1 MTRKQ
6 IDNLFHAF
14 SQADSSITR
23 RFGGTGLGLSISK
36 RLVEMMGGNIWV
48 ESTPYKGAAFIFTAR
63 FKYSSEKQNT
73 EHISGLPQI
82 DLRGLKVLAVDYN
95 DNARTLLKTYLESF
109 MFNVTLAKDGVE
121 ALEAIRKCSD
131 EEGGYD
137 LVILDWKIP
146 RIDGIQVAQQIRA
159 MTESNKKTKV
169 LLISSFS
176 QSELLRHMEEGLVDG
191 MLSKPF
197 QQSQLFDG
205 IMDIFGHGK
214 DAGRKLEQESRY
226 DPALIAKIS
235 GAHLLLVEDNE
246 INQQVAKEL
255 LEKVGITV
263 TIAENGEEA
272 IAQVLAKEFDGVLMD
287 VQMPVMDGITAT
299 REIRKHPELAK
310 LPIIAMT
317 ANVMVSDIEK
327 YVAAGM
333 TDHISKPIDP
343 ESLLSELAKWIVP
356 ARPSSIS
363 SAPKAKERE
372 ALANNSELPN
382 IPGLNVSDSL
392 RRMGG
397 NIKIFYRMLEQFGL
411 DQKNV
416 AAEIRSALANGD
428 RNKAERL
435 AHTLKGLS
443 GTIGSELLQSKSKEL
458 EDSIKNN
465 RDAEIETH
473 LVKVESTLAELLAG
487 IDGAIQNR

>member
-1 MTRKQ
+1 M
-6 IDNLFHAF
+6 
-14 SQADSSITR
+14 
-23 RFGGTGLGLSISK
+23 
-36 RLVEMMGGNIWV
+36 
-48 ESTPYKGAAFIFTAR
+48 
-63 FKYSSEKQNT
+63 
-73 EHISGLPQI
+73 
-82 DLRGLKVLAVDYN
+82 
-95 DNARTLLKTYLESF
+95 
-109 MFNVTLAKDGVE
+109 E
-121 ALEAIRKCSD
+121 ALESIKKCTE

-146 RIDGIQVAQQIRA
+146 KIDGIQVAHKIRA
-159 MTESNKKTKV
+159 MAESNKKTKV

-176 QSELLRHMEEGLVDG
+176 QSELLRHMGEGLVDG
-191 MLSKPF
+191 ILSKPF
-197 QQSQLFDG
+197 QQSQLLDG
-205 IMDIFGHGK
+205 IMGIFGQGK
-214 DAGRKLEQESRY
+214 DAGRKLKQESSY

-246 INQQVAKEL
+246 INQQVAREL
-255 LEKVGITV
+255 LEKVGVTV

-272 IAQVLAKEFDGVLMD
+272 IAQVLATKFDGVLMD

-299 REIRKHPELAK
+299 REIRKHPQLAGM
-310 LPIIAMT
+310 PIIAMT

-327 YVAAGM
+327 YIAAGM
-333 TDHISKPIDP
+333 TDHIAKPIDP

-356 ARPSSIS
+356 ASPTSV
-363 SAPKAKERE
+363 SAEPKATTVE
-372 ALANNSELPN
+372 APANKSELPN
-382 IPGLNVSDSL
+382 IPGLNVSESL

-397 NIKIFYRMLEQFGL
+397 NIKVFYRMLEQFSL

-443 GTIGSELLQSKSKEL
+443 GTIGSELLQNKSKAL

-465 RDAEIETH
+465 RDAEIESH
-473 LVKVESTLAELLAG
+473 LVGVASTLDELLAG
-487 IDGAIQNR
+487 IDGAIRNR